1 MLGGS
6 THVPEDQPMPAFANS
21 RPRLAALAALA
32 ALTAAMP
39 AIAAEDAAAQSRGKK
54 IDARKLVRNLSARM
68 SPDLDPRSV
77 VRRPRIIGGGQA
89 GAGAF
94 PFIAAMIKSDRIAG
108 GQSYFQRQYCGGSL
122 IHPRLV
128 LTAAHCIVDEKTGAK
143 TPPEEIQVLLG
154 ARNLETSPGQK
165 YDVVAAPVHPGYRRF
180 PWQGKDVALLYLKTP
195 ATNTPLVSLM
205 DPAMPLQGGD
215 RAVVQG
221 WGRVTKDG
229 EPDAFSDE
237 LLTATVPIVPFDR
250 CNTLYGGDLDTTMM
264 CAGYD
269 EGGIDS
275 CEADSG
281 GPIAVRDTAGTWR
294 QVGVVSWGDGCAQR
308 LKPGV
313 YALTGNAENRA
324 FIDEGLRN
332 VAAGT
337 IPTPGTTTSLAPSDR
352 SAPAL
357 QMTLTPGVVR
367 RGGIT
372 TARFTLD
379 ENATIKIAV
388 LRRAR
393 RNGRVRL
400 VRLPGLIR
408 RQANAGLSE
417 LRFRPRRVKRGATYL
432 LAIQATDAAGNRT
445 PILGARFRVR

>member
-1 MLGGS
+1 MLAGS
-6 THVPEDQPMPAFANS
+6 APPDHEDQPMPAFAKTRS
-21 RPRLAALAALA
+21 RLAALAALA
-32 ALTAAMP
+32 ALGATVP
-39 AIAAEDAAAQSRGKK
+39 AVAAEDAAAQTRGKK
-54 IDARKLVRNLSARM
+54 IDVRKLVRNLSARK

-89 GAGAF
+89 QAAAF
-94 PFIAAMIKSDRIAG
+94 PFIAAVIRSDRIAG
-108 GQSYFQRQYCGGSL
+108 NQSFFDRQYCGGTL

-128 LTAAHCIVDEKTGAK
+128 LTAAHCIVDKRTGAVK
-143 TPPEEIQVLLG
+143 PAGDIQVLLG
-154 ARNLETSPGQK
+154 ARNLASSPGQK
-165 YDVVAAPVHPGYRRF
+165 YNVAFAQPHPDYR
-180 PWQGKDVALLYLKTP
+180 GASKTKDVALLYLETAATSTP
-195 ATNTPLVSLM
+195 VVSLM
-205 DPAMPLQGGD
+205 DPAMSLQGGD
-215 RAVVQG
+215 QAVTQG
-221 WGRVTKDG
+221 WGRVSEDG
-229 EPDAFSDE
+229 EPDVYAEE
-237 LLTATVPIVPFDR
+237 LQTATVPIVPFDR
-250 CNTLYGGDLDTTMM
+250 CNALYGGRLDATMM

-269 EGGIDS
+269 EGKIDS
-275 CEADSG
+275 CEGDSG
-281 GPIAVRDTAGTWR
+281 GPIAVRDATGAWR

-313 YALTGNAENRA
+313 YALLANAENRA
-324 FIDEGLRN
+324 FVDDGLRKA
-332 VAAGT
+332 AAGT
-337 IPTPGTTTSLAPSDR
+337 VPTAGTTTAPPADQ

-372 TARFTLD
+372 TARFRLD
-379 ENATIKIAV
+379 EQATIKIAV

-408 RQANAGLSE
+408 RQANVGLSE
-417 LRFRPRRVKRGATYL
+417 LRFRPRKVKRGATYL